1 MRTCNK
7 KRKVKA
13 MASDIHTTGV
23 NRRGKF
29 FRLIDGTRLMF
40 TRMLDIECKPTE
52 NPDECILAVY
62 QLPDGEFRGVDLR
75 LFHDDEMQECTH

>member
-1 MRTCNK
+1 
-7 KRKVKA
+7 
-13 MASDIHTTGV
+13 MAGDIHTTAI

-29 FRLIDGTRLMF
+29 FRLIDDNILRF
-40 TRMLDIECKPTE
+40 SKMLDINLNPTE

-75 LFHDDEMQECTH
+75 LFHEAEWNEVAQ